1 MSNTNQI
8 EALIHLIDDPDE
20 DIFMHVRDR
29 LMQYGPDA
37 IPYLENSWG
46 EKDYGLI
53 FLNRIELLIHDI
65 QFTDTKKQLRNWL
78 AGDKD
83 LLSGA
88 LVVAKYQYPSLD
100 ENAIRSFF
108 IEMRKKAWLE
118 MSPRMTAFE
127 KVHILNK
134 IFYETYRFK
143 GDSKNFHSPNNS
155 YLNIVAESRKGNPLS
170 LSIIYSIV
178 AQTLEMPVYGVNLP
192 NHFVLAYMDE
202 DGTNAFFN
210 ADNRSG
216 VLFYINAFSK
226 GGIFDEEEIMAFVNK
241 LNIPMSR
248 EYLEPCSNTM
258 IIRRMLTN
266 LISGFQQAGNAE
278 KVEELTEL
286 RAILD

>member
-37 IPYLENSWG
+37 IPFLENSWG

-65 QFTDTKKQLRNWL
+65 QFSDTKKQLLNWIS
-78 AGDKD
+78 GDKD

-100 ENAIRSFF
+100 DNAIRSFF

-118 MSPRMTAFE
+118 MNPRMTAFE
-127 KVHILNK
+127 KVHTLNK

-143 GDSKNFHSPNNS
+143 GDSKNFHSPSNS
-155 YLNIVAESRKGNPLS
+155 YLNIVTETRKGNPLS

-202 DGTNAFFN
+202 DGTNAYFN
-210 ADNRSG
+210 SDNRSG
-216 VLFYINAFSK
+216 VLFYINAFSQ
-226 GGIFDEEEIMAFVNK
+226 GGIFDEEEITAFVKK

-248 EYLEPCSNTM
+248 EYLEPCSNSM

-278 KVEELTEL
+278 KVQELTEL
-286 RAILD
+286 RELLD

>member
-1 MSNTNQI
+1 MSNNNQI

-65 QFTDTKKQLRNWL
+65 QFSDTKKQLLNWIS
-78 AGDKD
+78 GDKD

-100 ENAIRSFF
+100 DNAIRSFF

-118 MSPRMTAFE
+118 MNPRMTAFE
-127 KVHILNK
+127 KVHTLNK

-143 GDSKNFHSPNNS
+143 GDSKNFHSPSNS
-155 YLNIVAESRKGNPLS
+155 YLNIVTETRKGNPLS

-202 DGTNAFFN
+202 DGTNAYFN
-210 ADNRSG
+210 SDNRSG
-216 VLFYINAFSK
+216 VLFYINAFSQ
-226 GGIFDEEEIMAFVNK
+226 GGIFDEEEITAFVKK

-248 EYLEPCSNTM
+248 EYLEPCSNSM

-278 KVEELTEL
+278 KVQELTEL
-286 RAILD
+286 RELLD

>member
-65 QFTDTKKQLRNWL
+65 QFSDTKKQLLNWIS
-78 AGDKD
+78 GDKD

-100 ENAIRSFF
+100 DNAIRSFF

-118 MSPRMTAFE
+118 MNPRMTAFE
-127 KVHILNK
+127 KVHTLNK

-143 GDSKNFHSPNNS
+143 GDSKNFHSPSNS
-155 YLNIVAESRKGNPLS
+155 YLNIVTETRKGNPLS

-202 DGTNAFFN
+202 DGTNAYFN
-210 ADNRSG
+210 SDNRSG
-216 VLFYINAFSK
+216 VLFYINAFSQ
-226 GGIFDEEEIMAFVNK
+226 GGIFDEEEITAFVKK

-248 EYLEPCSNTM
+248 EYLEPCSNSM

-278 KVEELTEL
+278 KVQELTEL
-286 RAILD
+286 RELLD